1 MKCKGPALL
10 PGFLLFSSFTECWLV
25 PGAISFSIYE
35 EIIYIHFMMLLSTRF
50 RRLSAVAHFGQSAH
64 VAPSARYS
72 RFAFVAL
79 SLAFW
84 QAPALAADLVK
95 QNIDTTDAMATL
107 ANYDRGFYTPQVLH
121 IKPSGGKPIEK
132 PYGKLL
138 HLRAEISEFS
148 SRAWLGVDTTGGKK
162 DTTWGKSQDL
172 TEDALNVLQ
181 TTFDNIRKNNGFA
194 VVRICYDP
202 WYNGRSNVTPEHKWV
217 LRHVEQLAPVLS
229 KNTDVIVALEM
240 GMHGAYGEM
249 HSDTSIT
256 YDRIAEATNLMLRNT
271 PPELKILTRTG
282 NYSAKVLGF
291 DNWGVD
297 FHIDGEKFAEIAKA
311 KGDTMYRVGM
321 FNDGYLGTQFDYGTW
336 GADCKTSICR
346 EEGVAWLE
354 KYGINTPYGGE
365 ALTTANDYQ
374 VINTPEFLAYEG
386 FRTHTS
392 YLNIQWNNNLIDSWK
407 KSHFKGKDFEYDGAK
422 DSSLTG
428 FKYINDH
435 LGYRYVL
442 RESWITDTVGADGI
456 FKAKLRIQNVGF
468 GNLTRN
474 VPVKLAVVDD
484 MEGSLLTMCP
494 GTSYIDLPDID
505 FRDVHSRTISIAG
518 GDTVMTFDG
527 NNEIEIS
534 AKLNVFSKKR
544 YQVYLS
550 VGEVEFANHKLVG
563 VGSCGEEQPAVYLGK
578 VYYDEGLTGISPRL
592 SPALVTSKQNA
603 PFVQR
608 IRNNIIIHK
617 GDKRYRANGF
627 GMK

>member
-1 MKCKGPALL
+1 MKKISVITRNVVQIAVLGI
-10 PGFLLFSSFTECWLV
+10 FLFATAPLF
-25 PGAISFSIYE
+25 
-35 EIIYIHFMMLLSTRF
+35 
-50 RRLSAVAHFGQSAH
+50 
-64 VAPSARYS
+64 
-72 RFAFVAL
+72 
-79 SLAFW
+79 
-84 QAPALAADLVK
+84 AAGLVK
-95 QNIDTTDAMATL
+95 QSIDTTDAMATL
-107 ANYDRGFYTPQVLH
+107 DNFDRGFYTPQVLH
-121 IKPSGGKPIEK
+121 LEPSGGKPIEK

-148 SRAWLGVDTTGGKK
+148 SNAWLSIDSTGGKR
-162 DTTWGKSQDL
+162 DTVRGVSQDL

-181 TTFDNIRKNNGFA
+181 QTFDNIRDFGGR
-194 VVRICYDP
+194 VIVRVCYDP
-202 WYNGRSNVTPEHKWV
+202 WYNGRSNVTPAHEWV
-217 LRHVEQLAPVLS
+217 LKHVKQLAPVLS

-256 YDRIAEATNLMLRNT
+256 YDRVAEAVNLMLRNT

-321 FNDGYLGTQFDYGTW
+321 FNDGYLGTQYDYGTW

-365 ALTTANDYQ
+365 ALTTASGYE

-407 KSHFKGKDFEYDGAK
+407 KTTFKQKDFDYDPARV
-422 DSSLTG
+422 DSLSG

-435 LGYRYVL
+435 LGYRFVL
-442 RESWITDTVGADGI
+442 RESWLSDTVGADGI

-468 GNLTRN
+468 GNLTWN
-474 VPVKLAVVDD
+474 APVRLAVLEDL
-484 MEGSLLTMCP
+484 EGSNLAMCP
-494 GTSYIDLPDID
+494 MPTYYELPDID
-505 FRDVHSRTISIAG
+505 SRNIHSRTISIAG

-527 NNEIEIS
+527 NNVIEILT
-534 AKLNVFSKKR
+534 KLNKRGKGR
-544 YQVYLS
+544 YQVYLKI
-550 VGEVEFANHKLVG
+550 GEIEFANRVPTG
-563 VGSCGEEQPAVYLGK
+563 IGSCGEEQPAVYLGK
-578 VYYDEGLTGISPRL
+578 VYFDEGVKTSIRPHAF
-592 SPALVTSKQNA
+592 PAAVQKKNA

-608 IRNNIIIHK
+608 ERHNAIIRD
-617 GDKRYRANGF
+617 GEKRYKVNGASTLTTNH
-627 GMK
+627 

>member
-1 MKCKGPALL
+1 MKEARRKRRA
-10 PGFLLFSSFTECWLV
+10 F
-25 PGAISFSIYE
+25 
-35 EIIYIHFMMLLSTRF
+35 IYITSMSVSFFNLKGS
-50 RRLSAVAHFGQSAH
+50 AHFLRLTHSAFFALM
-64 VAPSARYS
+64 V
-72 RFAFVAL
+72 FAFL
-79 SLAFW
+79 QS
-84 QAPALAADLVK
+84 PALAAGLVK
-95 QNIDTTDAMATL
+95 QSIDTTDAMRTL

-121 IKPSGGKPIEK
+121 LKPSGGKPIEK

-148 SRAWLGVDTTGGKK
+148 SRAWLGIDTTGGKK

-181 TTFDNIRKNNGFA
+181 TTFDNIRKNNGH
-194 VVRICYDP
+194 VIVRICYDP

-256 YDRIAEATNLMLRNT
+256 YDRVAEATNLMLRST

-321 FNDGYLGTQFDYGTW
+321 FNDGYLGTQYDYGTW

-365 ALTTANDYQ
+365 ALTTANGYQ

-407 KSHFKGKDFEYDGAK
+407 KSHFKGKDFEYDGSK
-422 DSSLTG
+422 IDSLTG

-442 RESWITDTVGADGI
+442 RESWISDTVGADGI
-456 FKAKLRIQNVGF
+456 FRAKLRIQNVGF
-468 GNLTRN
+468 GNLTRKMKTSLF
-474 VPVKLAVVDD
+474 VRGYRQEGMLDTLAVITYDVPLDA
-484 MEGSLLTMCP
+484 
-494 GTSYIDLPDID
+494 ID
-505 FRDVHSRTISIAG
+505 FLNVHSRKIEIKGA
-518 GDTVMTFDG
+518 DTVMTFDG
-527 NNEIEIS
+527 NNEIEFE
-534 AKLNVFSKKR
+534 ANVQNYKEWNGWPLDAFLLVCSETN
-544 YQVYLS
+544 S
-550 VGEVEFANHKLVG
+550 NDCIHFANDSLRSG
-563 VGSCGEEQPAVYLGK
+563 AGYG
-578 VYYDEGLTGISPRL
+578 GIYIGRFVVDDRVQSIDSRFSRSRTAP
-592 SPALVTSKQNA
+592 KHNA
-603 PFVQR
+603 PYVQR
-608 IRNNIIIHK
+608 TRNNIVIH
-617 GDKRYRANGF
+617 DANKRYRANGS
-627 GMK
+627 GIR

>member
-1 MKCKGPALL
+1 MTT
-10 PGFLLFSSFTECWLV
+10 FF
-25 PGAISFSIYE
+25 
-35 EIIYIHFMMLLSTRF
+35 
-50 RRLSAVAHFGQSAH
+50 
-64 VAPSARYS
+64 S
-72 RFAFVAL
+72 RFSFGWGFTLATL
-79 SLAFW
+79 SLAFL
-84 QAPALAADLVK
+84 QSPAFASGLVK
-95 QNIDTTDAMATL
+95 QRIDSTDYMITL

-132 PYGKLL
+132 PYSQLL

-148 SRAWLGVDTTGGKK
+148 SRAWLGIDTTGGKK

-181 TTFDNIRKNNGFA
+181 QTFDNIRANKGF
-194 VVRICYDP
+194 VIVRICYDP

-256 YDRIAEATNLMLRNT
+256 YDRVAEATNLMLRST

-297 FHIDGEKFAEIAKA
+297 FHIAGEKFAEIAKA

-321 FNDGYLGTQFDYGTW
+321 FNDGYLGTQYDYGTW

-365 ALTTANDYQ
+365 ALTTANGYQ

-392 YLNIQWNNNLIDSWK
+392 YLNIQWNNNLINSWK
-407 KSHFKGKDFEYDGAK
+407 KTLFKQKDFDYDPAHV
-422 DSSLTG
+422 DSLTG

-435 LGYRYVL
+435 LGYRFVL
-442 RESWITDTVGADGI
+442 RESWLSDTVGSDHMLH
-456 FKAKLRIQNVGF
+456 AKFRVQNVGF
-468 GNLTRN
+468 GNLTWKA
-474 VPVKLAVVDD
+474 PVRLAILEDL
-484 MEGSLLTMCP
+484 EGSDLDMCP
-494 GTSYIDLPDID
+494 DMDYVDLPDVD
-505 FRDVHSRTISIAG
+505 FRDVHSRTISVAG

-527 NNEIEIS
+527 NNEIEVS
-534 AKLNVFSKKR
+534 VKLGKLRYRN
-544 YQVYLS
+544 YQVYLK
-550 VGEVEFANHKLVG
+550 VGDIQFANDKPSG
-563 VGSCGEEQPAVYLGK
+563 KGTCGQEQPAAYLGK
-578 VYYDEGLTGISPRL
+578 FYFDENVQSI
-592 SPALVTSKQNA
+592 A
-603 PFVQR
+603 PR
-608 IRNNIIIHK
+608 IRRSSVQKTETPYVLRTRNHVII
-617 GDKRYRANGF
+617 RNGERSYKPN
-627 GMK
+627 GSKL

>member
-1 MKCKGPALL
+1 MKKISVITRNVVQIAVLGI
-10 PGFLLFSSFTECWLV
+10 FLFATAPLF
-25 PGAISFSIYE
+25 
-35 EIIYIHFMMLLSTRF
+35 
-50 RRLSAVAHFGQSAH
+50 
-64 VAPSARYS
+64 
-72 RFAFVAL
+72 
-79 SLAFW
+79 
-84 QAPALAADLVK
+84 AAGLVK
-95 QNIDTTDAMATL
+95 QSIDTTDAMATL
-107 ANYDRGFYTPQVLH
+107 DNFDRGFYTPQVLH
-121 IKPSGGKPIEK
+121 LEPSGGKPIEK

-148 SRAWLGVDTTGGKK
+148 SNAWLSIDSTGGKR
-162 DTTWGKSQDL
+162 DTVRGVSQDL

-181 TTFDNIRKNNGFA
+181 QTFDNIRDFGGH
-194 VVRICYDP
+194 VIVRVCYDP
-202 WYNGRSNVTPEHKWV
+202 WYNGRSNVTPAHEWV
-217 LRHVEQLAPVLS
+217 LKHVKQLAPVLS

-256 YDRIAEATNLMLRNT
+256 YDRVAEAVNLMLRNT

-297 FHIDGEKFAEIAKA
+297 FHVDGEKFAEIAKA

-321 FNDGYLGTQFDYGTW
+321 FNDGYLGTQYDYGTW

-365 ALTTANDYQ
+365 ALTTASGYE

-407 KSHFKGKDFEYDGAK
+407 KTTFKQKDFDYDPARV
-422 DSSLTG
+422 DSLSG

-435 LGYRYVL
+435 LGYRFVL

-468 GNLTRN
+468 GNLTRKMKAS
-474 VPVKLAVVDD
+474 VYIHGMVDFGPLD
-484 MEGSLLTMCP
+484 TIAALNINKSLD
-494 GTSYIDLPDID
+494 SID
-505 FRDVHSRTISIAG
+505 FRNVHCRKIEIKGA
-518 GDTVMTFDG
+518 DTVMTFDG
-527 NNEIEIS
+527 NNEIAFEINLGMHKDWDG
-534 AKLNVFSKKR
+534 KLLDAYLKVCSEKKTDDCIR
-544 YQVYLS
+544 
-550 VGEVEFANHKLVG
+550 FANNMSSEDSANGLEKIHI
-563 VGSCGEEQPAVYLGK
+563 GK
-578 VYYDEGLTGISPRL
+578 FVMDSRVEASAFLR
-592 SPALVTSKQNA
+592 ALPIRNSLKKNA

-608 IRNNIIIHK
+608 ERLNAIIRD
-617 GDKRYRANGF
+617 GEKRYKVNGASTLTTNH
-627 GMK
+627 

>member
-1 MKCKGPALL
+1 MSCSRIRFFNLWGAAL
-10 PGFLLFSSFTECWLV
+10 
-25 PGAISFSIYE
+25 
-35 EIIYIHFMMLLSTRF
+35 
-50 RRLSAVAHFGQSAH
+50 
-64 VAPSARYS
+64 
-72 RFAFVAL
+72 VAL
-79 SLAFW
+79 VLAVLQVPVF
-84 QAPALAADLVK
+84 AAGLVK

-121 IKPSGGKPIEK
+121 LKPSGGKPIEK
-132 PYGKLL
+132 PWAKLL

-148 SRAWLGVDTTGGKK
+148 SHAWLGIDTTGGKK

-181 TTFDNIRKNNGFA
+181 TTFDNIRANGSFA

-202 WYNGRSNVTPEHKWV
+202 WYNGRSNVTPDHGWV
-217 LRHVEQLAPVLS
+217 LKHVKQLAPVLS
-229 KNTDVIVALEM
+229 KNIDVIVALEM

-249 HSDTSIT
+249 HSDTNIT
-256 YDRIAEATNLMLRNT
+256 YDRVAEAVNLMLQNT

-321 FNDGYLGTQFDYGTW
+321 FNDGYLGTQYDYGTW
-336 GADCKTSICR
+336 GADCASSICR

-365 ALTTANDYQ
+365 ALTTANGYQ
-374 VINTPEFLAYEG
+374 VINTPEFLSYEG

-407 KSHFKGKDFEYDGAK
+407 KSHFKGADFEYDGTK
-422 DSSLTG
+422 DDSLTG

-435 LGYRYVL
+435 LGYRFVL
-442 RESWITDTVGADGI
+442 RESWITDTVGADGVLR
-456 FKAKLRIQNVGF
+456 AKIRIQNVGF
-468 GNLTRN
+468 GNLTWKA
-474 VPVKLAVVDD
+474 PVRLAVLTDL
-484 MEGSLLTMCP
+484 EGTGLLECP
-494 GTSYIDLPDID
+494 MPTYYDLPDID
-505 FRDVHSRTISIAG
+505 SRNIHSRTISIAG

-534 AKLNVFSKKR
+534 TKLNIRGKGR
-544 YQVYLS
+544 YQVFLK
-550 VGEVEFANHKLVG
+550 VGDVEFANHKRVG
-563 VGSCGEEQPAVYLGK
+563 GGTCGDERPAAYLGK
-578 VYYDEGLTGISPRL
+578 IYYDESVKSSIPRTL
-592 SPALVTSKQNA
+592 QPRNIQKQNA

-608 IRNNIIIHK
+608 ERHNAIIRNGK
-617 GDKRYRANGF
+617 KSYRANGVINR
-627 GMK
+627 

>member
-1 MKCKGPALL
+1 MR
-10 PGFLLFSSFTECWLV
+10 
-25 PGAISFSIYE
+25 
-35 EIIYIHFMMLLSTRF
+35 RF
-50 RRLSAVAHFGQSAH
+50 VLAAVAA
-64 VAPSARYS
+64 
-72 RFAFVAL
+72 AFL
-79 SLAFW
+79 
-84 QAPALAADLVK
+84 QAPLFAAGLVK
-95 QNIDTTDAMATL
+95 QSIDTTDAMATL
-107 ANYDRGFYTPQVLH
+107 ENFDRGFYTPQVLH
-121 IKPSGGKPIEK
+121 LKPSGGKAIEK

-148 SRAWLGVDTTGGKK
+148 SNAWLSIDTTGGKR
-162 DTTWGKSQDL
+162 DTVRGVSQDL

-181 TTFDNIRKNNGFA
+181 QTFDNIRDFGGR
-194 VVRICYDP
+194 VIVRICYDP
-202 WYNGRSNVTPEHKWV
+202 WYNGRSNVTPAHEWV
-217 LRHVEQLAPVLS
+217 LKHVKQLAPVLS

-256 YDRIAEATNLMLRNT
+256 YDRVAEAVNMMLRNT

-321 FNDGYLGTQFDYGTW
+321 FNDGYLGTQYDYGTW

-365 ALTTANDYQ
+365 ALTTASGYE

-392 YLNIQWNNNLIDSWK
+392 YLNVQWNNNLIDSWK
-407 KSHFKGKDFEYDGAK
+407 KTPFKQKDFDYDPARV
-422 DSSLTG
+422 DSLSG

-435 LGYRYVL
+435 LGYRFVL

-468 GNLTRN
+468 GNLTRKMN
-474 VPVKLAVVDD
+474 VSLYVHGSRQEGMLDTLAIITYEVPLSDSVDF
-484 MEGSLLTMCP
+484 MK
-494 GTSYIDLPDID
+494 
-505 FRDVHSRTISIAG
+505 VHSRKIEIKGA
-518 GDTVMTFDG
+518 DTVMTFDG
-527 NNEIEIS
+527 NNEVLIE
-534 AKLNVFSKKR
+534 AKLGSLKNQSPEDWTGIPLE
-544 YQVYLS
+544 VYLK
-550 VGEVEFANHKLVG
+550 VCNDDPVKECIHFANDETRNRISNG
-563 VGSCGEEQPAVYLGK
+563 VFIGK
-578 VYYDEGLTGISPRL
+578 VVFDESVKSSIPRSL
-592 SPALVTSKQNA
+592 STRDIQKQNA

-608 IRNNIIIHK
+608 VRHNAIVRDGEK
-617 GDKRYRANGF
+617 SYRLNGA
-627 GMK
+627 KILKK

>member
-1 MKCKGPALL
+1 MIRSQML
-10 PGFLLFSSFTECWLV
+10 FLLGGR
-25 PGAISFSIYE
+25 GA
-35 EIIYIHFMMLLSTRF
+35 
-50 RRLSAVAHFGQSAH
+50 RL
-64 VAPSARYS
+64 
-72 RFAFVAL
+72 
-79 SLAFW
+79 
-84 QAPALAADLVK
+84 ALALAILLAPVSAFAAGLVK
-95 QNIDTTDAMATL
+95 QDIDTTDAMQTL
-107 ANYDRGFYTPQVLH
+107 PNYDRGFYTPQVLH
-121 IKPSGGKPIEK
+121 LKPSGSKPIEK

-148 SRAWLGVDTTGGKK
+148 SRAWLSIDTTGGKR
-162 DTTWGKSQDL
+162 DTVRGVSQDL

-181 TTFDNIRKNNGFA
+181 TTFDNIRKNHGY
-194 VVRICYDP
+194 VIVRICYDP
-202 WYNGRSNVTPEHKWV
+202 WYNGRSNVTPEHEWV
-217 LRHVEQLAPVLS
+217 LKHVKQLAPVLS

-321 FNDGYLGTQFDYGTW
+321 FNDGYLGTQYDYGTW

-365 ALTTANDYQ
+365 ALTTANGYQ

-407 KSHFKGKDFEYDGAK
+407 KTPFKQKDFDYDGTK
-422 DSSLTG
+422 IDSLTG

-442 RESWITDTVGADGI
+442 RELWMTDTVGAEGI

-468 GNLTRN
+468 GNLTRKMKAQLVLSIPQRQGMLDT
-474 VPVKLAVVDD
+474 VPAPLWHYV
-484 MEGSLLTMCP
+484 
-494 GTSYIDLPDID
+494 DLPDID
-505 FRDVHSRTISIAG
+505 FRDIHSRTISIAG

-527 NNEIEIS
+527 NNEISFDVNLGGVEYGDWSGGEI
-534 AKLNVFSKKR
+534 N
-544 YQVYLS
+544 VYLS
-550 VGEVEFANHKLVG
+550 VCRETIYPDCIRFANKFADDREVFIG
-563 VGSCGEEQPAVYLGK
+563 RYVYDKEKRTTRLNP
-578 VYYDEGLTGISPRL
+578 ISK
-592 SPALVTSKQNA
+592 STQKQNA

-608 IRNNIIIHK
+608 MQNNIIIRD
-617 GDKRYRANGF
+617 GEKRYRANGVVPSF
-627 GMK
+627 